1 LFQKKINKHQTIG
14 EKKKK
19 FISYNLH
26 VCFFLLLVHFI
37 CIYYVF
43 FVTLD
48 KNKVILNIN
57 LSIMNTD
64 ESMLVKNIF
73 MQYNLKWKNDDKDN
87 DSISKN
93 LE

>member
-1 LFQKKINKHQTIG
+1 MFY
-14 EKKKK
+14 
-19 FISYNLH
+19 SYYYVN
-26 VCFFLLLVHFI
+26 FI